1 MIEVLN
7 KHAAHVAGVA
17 PGAVAHVTQETA
29 DRYPWALVRCD
40 GPEPFEA
47 EHEPEGAALPARD
60 QIQALRES
68 DDPEYVREFVGDG
81 RSSVHAAAVRRLR
94 QLTGS

>member
-1 MIEVLN
+1 MLEVLN

-17 PGAVAHVTQETA
+17 PGATGYVTQEAA

-40 GPEPFEA
+40 GAAPPGEA
-47 EHEPEGAALPARD
+47 QEAQDGLPARD
-60 QIQALRES
+60 QIQALRDS
-68 DDPEYVREFVGDG
+68 DDPEYVRGFVGDG

-94 QLTGS
+94 QLTES